1 MMIDGICVEAQD
13 GITEQEVQAIAM
25 EERQIWARRGKE
37 VAEIKLTLEGDEI
50 VVQTVEKSPINRVR
64 RITGYLAPLHNFN
77 ASKKA
82 ELADRFN
89 HM

>member
-1 MMIDGICVEAQD
+1 MIIDGICVEAQD
-13 GITEQEVQAIAM
+13 GITEQEMQAIAM
-25 EERQIWARRGKE
+25 EERQIWARQGKE

-50 VVQTVEKSPINRVR
+50 VIQSVEKSPINRVR
-64 RITGYLAPLHNFN
+64 RITGYLAPVHNFN

>member
-1 MMIDGICVEAQD
+1 MVIDGICIEAQE
-13 GITEQEVQAIAM
+13 GISEQEIM
-25 EERQIWARRGKE
+25 MITGEEKKLWAQKGKE
-37 VAEIKLTLEGDEI
+37 IAEINLTLDGDEI
-50 VVQTVEKSPINRVR
+50 VVQAVEKSPINRVR

-82 ELADRFN
+82 ELADRCY